1 MNGETN
7 DNNND
12 GNQNETQTRR
22 CTYCQKKLTKRWNN
36 RANGSNKY
44 IDWDTRP
51 MHGTCYKKD
60 REDTLHKLA
69 MKNDL
74 EEKAAAQQT
83 HKEEQTFQQVMAS
96 FSDSNHDRL
105 TQELK
110 QREAL
115 GLTPPPNNTRK
126 TKIKIA
132 SDD

>member
-1 MNGETN
+1 MNEQTNDDNN
-7 DNNND
+7 DNN
-12 GNQNETQTRR
+12 ETQIRR
-22 CTYCQKKLTKRWNN
+22 CTYCEKRLTKRWNN

-69 MKNDL
+69 MKNYL
-74 EEKAAAQQT
+74 EEKAAAQQK
-83 HKEEQTFQQVMAS
+83 HKQEQQFQQVMTS

-115 GLTPPPNNTRK
+115 GLTPPANNTRT
-126 TKIKIA
+126 TKINIA
-132 SDD
+132 NDD